1 MSGYVEV
8 TKMSHLYV
16 STCYVEVSKM
26 SISKCHMSG
35 YVEVTKMSHL

>member
-8 TKMSHLYV
+8 TKMSHIV
-16 STCYVEVSKM
+16 SF
-26 SISKCHMSG
+26 HMSG

>member
-8 TKMSHLYV
+8 TKMSQDMWKFV
-16 STCYVEVSKM
+16 TSF
-26 SISKCHMSG
+26 HMSG